1 MNKLYEINLEQVLKI
16 WHSFLRLALLPYQ
29 CYIFNA
35 FASPFDF
42 EMLEKRQCFHISAE
56 TDGNIR

>member
-1 MNKLYEINLEQVLKI
+1 MG
-16 WHSFLRLALLPYQ
+16 HSVPKFVILPYQ
-29 CYIFNA
+29 HFVNV
-35 FASPFDF
+35 FGSPFGF